1 MSHSVLTQLPLPEK
15 GPAFLLSRHDSVLR
29 RRVEQLQMRHPDWTP
44 EAVRRA
50 LFKQGLAV
58 SLADLREVMQDD
70 SQPDDML
77 PMRLVKARLGQ
88 LWD

>member
-15 GPAFLLSRHDSVLR
+15 GPAFLLSRHSKTLR

-50 LFKQGLAV
+50 LFKQGLTV
-58 SLADLREVMQDD
+58 LLADLREIMQDD
-70 SQPDDML
+70 LRQDDML
-77 PMRLVKARLGQ
+77 PMRVVKARLDQ
-88 LWD
+88 LCR

>member
-1 MSHSVLTQLPLPEK
+1 
-15 GPAFLLSRHDSVLR
+15 
-29 RRVEQLQMRHPDWTP
+29 
-44 EAVRRA
+44 
-50 LFKQGLAV
+50 
-58 SLADLREVMQDD
+58 MQDD